1 MKQDIR
7 NLDFKLIVKEN
18 VENIDGETRK
28 FITLEL
34 KRVVYKEQFIKEQES
49 VEQPKP
55 EIIETKDDVQQEKT
69 VKDKETTKRK
79 TSKKSEK
86 TSNSQEQVTNQ
97 TKSEIEENETKIS
110 VNDYEKC
117 LSLLELQ
124 DLKIRDKVFKQAM
137 FCNMQDEVIELIIHD
152 DVLEEVSNWEIGSAI
167 VPTDILE
174 KGNIKTLK
182 AYKDLGII
190 KKQKAA

>member
-55 EIIETKDDVQQEKT
+55 EIIESKDDVQQEKT

-137 FCNMQDEVIELIIHD
+137 FCYMQDEVIELIIHD
-152 DVLEEVSNWEIGSAI
+152 DILEEVSNWEIGSAI

-174 KGNIKTLK
+174 KGNFKTLK